1 MIELKKGTKLK
12 LNGNIYGEKF
22 ENFEVSIANIENK
35 SGKIT
40 YELHSEIY
48 HRLFW
53 EEPTGGFGFYM
64 SEEDINKL
72 DIISVS
78 KYINEVPE
86 DTILW
91 AKGNDTV
98 IIPSKRDEDSDYDI
112 YANFEDEFMV
122 LEAGKVTIVPTN
134 LYVAM
139 PPKYRLKLEER
150 GSTGTKSMVQQAG
163 VIDSGYRDTIGVPI
177 YNGNNKPIVIAK
189 KSLFTNPCAKE
200 ILEATSIIYPYEKA
214 ICQGKV
220 DIVPD
225 VKSEEID
232 KEILKAIPSQRGTGK
247 LGSSGK

>member
-1 MIELKKGTKLK
+1 MELKNETKLR
-12 LNGNIYGEKF
+12 LNGKLLGEEFKDF
-22 ENFEVSIANIENK
+22 KVVVKCETIIG
-35 SGKIT
+35 GKQG
-40 YELHSEIY
+40 YELYSDTY
-48 HRLFW
+48 HPLFW
-53 EEPTGGFGFYM
+53 ARPLEGFGLYITK
-64 SEEDINKL
+64 EEMDEINI
-72 DIISVS
+72 DVIDETV
-78 KYINEVPE
+78 INEVPK

-112 YANFEDEFMV
+112 YTNFEDEFMV

-150 GSTGTKSMVQQAG
+150 GSTGTKAMIQQAG
-163 VIDSGYRDTIGVPI
+163 VIDSGYRDMIGVPI

-189 KSLFTNPCAKE
+189 KSLFTNPYAKE

-232 KEILKAIPSQRGTGK
+232 KEILKAIPSQRGIGK